1 MNYGQNIKF
10 KLDYRINRL
19 GGLSHKLS
27 SLKKLIECLSA
38 DTLTCGACKDLV
50 IYPTPIK

>member
-27 SLKKLIECLSA
+27 SLKSLLSVYQQIHLHA
-38 DTLTCGACKDLV
+38 EPAK
-50 IYPTPIK
+50 I

>member
-19 GGLSHKLS
+19 GGLSQKLS
-27 SLKKLIECLSA
+27 SLKSLLSVYQQIHLHA
-38 DTLTCGACKDLV
+38 EPAK
-50 IYPTPIK
+50 I